1 MLLFKISSDKYSSD
15 VQDAVDNKTNIMKE
29 VHNSNINQKVF
40 ACFLEIFWG
49 LCPGQGQQVK
59 HGPGEDLSV
68 NYWDC
73 VPVN

>member
-1 MLLFKISSDKYSSD
+1 MLPFKISSDKYSSD

-29 VHNSNINQKVF
+29 VQKLF

-49 LCPGQGQQVK
+49 LCPGQGQQVQN
-59 HGPGEDLSV
+59 GPRGDPLSV

-73 VPVN
+73 VPLN